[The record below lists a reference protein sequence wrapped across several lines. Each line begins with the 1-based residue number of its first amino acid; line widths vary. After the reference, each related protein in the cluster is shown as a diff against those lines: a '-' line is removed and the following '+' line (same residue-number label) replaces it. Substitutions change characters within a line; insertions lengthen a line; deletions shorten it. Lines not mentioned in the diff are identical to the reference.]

1 MFLLLLFSFGSKIK
15 IKIKSKSPVAPFF
28 KGGEAKSSRFPIPA
42 SMPDTD
48 PIKLEPSWKAKVG
61 DWLQRPDMRELSAFL
76 RQRKQAGARIFP
88 RGPQIFAAF
97 DATPFD
103 AVKVVILGQDPYHGA
118 GQAHGLCFSVLP
130 GVPVPP
136 SLLNIFKEIQDDLG
150 IARPDHGCLL
160 PWARQGVL
168 LLNSVLTVEE
178 GRAGAH
184 QGKGWEGFT
193 DHVIETLA
201 TQREDL
207 VFLLWGSYAQA
218 KGKVIDAR
226 RHRVLR
232 APHPSPLSAHRGF
245 LGCKHFSMANQYLA
259 QRGKTPIQW
268 ALPPKS
274 EIVL

>member
-1 MFLLLLFSFGSKIK
+1 MTEEDRI
-15 IKIKSKSPVAPFF
+15 
-28 KGGEAKSSRFPIPA
+28 R
-42 SMPDTD
+42 
-48 PIKLEPSWKAKVG
+48 LEPSRKARIG
-61 DWLQRPDMRELSAFL
+61 DWLQRPEMRELSAFL
-76 RQRKQAGARIFP
+76 RQRKAAGARIYP
-88 RGPQIFAAF
+88 PGQQIFAAF

-103 AVKVVILGQDPYHGA
+103 AVKVVILGQDPYHGP

-136 SLLNIFKEIQDDLG
+136 SLVNIFKELNADLG
-150 IARPDHGCLL
+150 IAPPDHGCLL

-168 LLNSVLTVEE
+168 LLNAVLTVEE

-193 DHVIETLA
+193 DHAIETLA
-201 TQREDL
+201 REREGL

-218 KGKVIDAR
+218 KGKVIDTR

-245 LGCKHFSMANQYLA
+245 LGCGHFSATNQYLA
-259 QRGKTPIQW
+259 QRGLSPIDW
-268 ALPPKS
+268 RLPPKDA
-274 EIVL
+274 LDL